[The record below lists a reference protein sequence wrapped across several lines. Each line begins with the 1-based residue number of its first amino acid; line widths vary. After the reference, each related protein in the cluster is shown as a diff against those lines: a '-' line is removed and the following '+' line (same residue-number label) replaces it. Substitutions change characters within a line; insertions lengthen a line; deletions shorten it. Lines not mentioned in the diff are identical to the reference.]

1 MQNTPTRTAREQ
13 FDRQATHY
21 NAQWNQWSEE
31 TLCWLLEHSDARPT
45 DTLLDVAT
53 GTGFTALAFA
63 PHVAS
68 VVGLDVSTGMLAQAR
83 LRAEEQGIVNAMFV
97 EGSAESIPYPDAAFD
112 LVTCRIAP
120 HHFLSVPQFLSETA
134 RVLKP
139 GGRLLLGDTTVP
151 DDNYEAAVWQNSVET
166 LRDPSHVRNYT
177 PSEWCGFVDDAGL
190 TVTDHD
196 ASGGI
201 GITLADWMIKGGCTP
216 EQSDAVRAQFT
227 GAPASVAAA
236 YQIETLADGDIR
248 FVWQRV
254 VLKAVKQ
261 LDE

>member
-1 MQNTPTRTAREQ
+1 MDNSPQRTAREQ

-31 TLCWLLEHSDARPT
+31 TLRWLLEHSDARPT
-45 DTLLDVAT
+45 ETVLDVAT

-63 PHVAS
+63 TQVAS
-68 VVGLDVSTGMLAQAR
+68 VVGLDVSLGMLAQAR
-83 LRAEEQGIVNAMFV
+83 LRAEEQGIVNATFV
-97 EGSAESIPYPDAAFD
+97 EGSAEALPYPDAAFD

-120 HHFLSVPQFLSETA
+120 HHFLSVPQFLAETA

-151 DDNYEAAVWQNSVET
+151 DGNPEAAMWQNSVET

-177 PSEWCGFVDDAGL
+177 PSEWREFVENAGL
-190 TVTDHD
+190 IVTDLD

-216 EQSDAVRAQFT
+216 EQSDAVRAQFIS
-227 GAPASVAAA
+227 APASAIAA
-236 YQIETLADGDIR
+236 YSIETLADGDVR
-248 FVWQRV
+248 FVWPRV
-254 VLKAVKQ
+254 VFKASRKLQ
-261 LDE
+261 